1 MPYLNAND
9 LSKCIQ
15 EDVFSWIGAGSALVK
30 WPFCTLL
37 ILHGA
42 AVFASRRILHE
53 STTPR
58 DGSIEF
64 YVQNWVRNNVAA
76 IGLVRYR
83 LH

>member
-15 EDVFSWIGAGSALVK
+15 GAVFSRIGAGSALVK
-30 WPFCTLL
+30 WPFCTLV

-42 AVFASRRILHE
+42 AVFASWRIPHK

-58 DGSIEF
+58 DGSIGF
-64 YVQNWVRNNVAA
+64 YVQNWVRNNVAT
-76 IGLVRYR
+76 IGLV
-83 LH
+83 